1 MGLFKKKLSDE
12 EMIKKN
18 IEAQQAELE
27 EKEAAKNKKED
38 DLGDSKLGVEVTK
51 IKAQLEG
58 LNEQRQAVNERFS
71 RMNEEIGEIRGMMMD
86 TNKSVGNIEASA
98 TKAIDLVESVKPD
111 QLMLEVRKQDS
122 KIESVKAGVE
132 SSESLMRDMMKEVK
146 EMRKKIDFYKGI
158 EQVNKLNEEIKAEL
172 IDIKKIESIIERHSN
187 KVETIYIEVEKK
199 FVEFDKFNDSVKD
212 LKRSFDKMQSDFDK
226 IKIKLEDKTDK
237 KELLKFITKFN
248 DFEKHTN
255 SVINLMDERSKS
267 THEDVKKHM
276 NTLKTE
282 IKNKLDSAIT
292 QLDLEVEKT
301 DYKPEDKKEEAV
313 KEPKKEET
321 KTETQEEQKAEEAEN
336 QKSEIEEEKQEPTK
350 PQQEQQAEEVKTEKQ
365 EQQEKEE
372 TKTEKQEQQKT
383 TKEIKENLKDIIGEF
398 TTDPEIEKQLE
409 EQILLIVEEARK
421 RGKTDEE
428 IKNVL
433 VKNKLPQKI
442 VQSIFK

>member
-27 EKEAAKNKKED
+27 EKEAAKNKKND
-38 DLGDSKLGVEVTK
+38 DLGDSKLGIEVTK

-172 IDIKKIESIIERHSN
+172 IDIKKIEGIIERHSN

-282 IKNKLDSAIT
+282 IKSKLDSAIK
-292 QLDLEVEKT
+292 QLNLEVEKT
-301 DYKPEDKKEEAV
+301 DYKPEDKKEKQTEPEST
-313 KEPKKEET
+313 EPK
-321 KTETQEEQKAEEAEN
+321 EQ
-336 QKSEIEEEKQEPTK
+336 EKQENK
-350 PQQEQQAEEVKTEKQ
+350 EEKSE
-365 EQQEKEE
+365 EQEKPKE
-372 TKTEKQEQQKT
+372 TENEQKT
-383 TKEIKENLKDIIGEF
+383 KEEIKENLKDVISEF
-398 TTDPEIEKQLE
+398 TTDPEIERELE
-409 EQILLIVEEARK
+409 KQILLIVGEARK

-428 IKNVL
+428 IKEVL
-433 VKNKLPQKI
+433 IKNKLPQKI